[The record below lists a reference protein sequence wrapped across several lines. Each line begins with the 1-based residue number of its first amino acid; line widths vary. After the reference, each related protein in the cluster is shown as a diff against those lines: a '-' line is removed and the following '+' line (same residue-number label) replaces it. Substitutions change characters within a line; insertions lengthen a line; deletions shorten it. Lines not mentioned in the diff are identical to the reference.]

1 MLCQK
6 QTVFF
11 NRAIELD
18 GNVARNFV
26 RRSELHTQLSSHE
39 ECLEDLRKA
48 QELDNNFANIERLI
62 QEAEKRLKQA
72 SKRDYYK
79 ILGLPRNAKKK
90 DIKKAFRDLAS
101 EWHPDRWVE
110 KNIESDEDKAKAEKK
125 YLDIRD
131 ASEVRLS
138 WSLLSF

>member
-1 MLCQK
+1 M
-6 QTVFF
+6 
-11 NRAIELD
+11 
-18 GNVARNFV
+18 
-26 RRSELHTQLSSHE
+26 RRSELHTQLSNHQ
-39 ECLEDLRKA
+39 ECLDDLKKA
-48 QELDNNFANIERLI
+48 QEIDNNFANIERLI

-101 EWHPDRWVE
+101 EWHPDRWAE
-110 KNIESDEDKAKAEKK
+110 KGIESDEDKAKAEKK

-131 ASEVRLS
+131 ASEVSSKIR
-138 WSLLSF
+138 FEN